1 MYSRSTFLIWKGRL
15 LGGARNISKE
25 EVTHEKQVKRQWKT
39 CSRQTS
45 ALRAS
50 LCTKASTSWLKSAR
64 EPQQYLIFC
73 LFPYPVPFSMSS
85 LFLGVQ
91 PHSHEIFNALAG
103 ASGLHQQ
110 PFFHASP
117 KRSSQKNHSS
127 PRHMEFSETLPGF
140 ELTTHEGDALLTQ
153 RKEPKAQTTVFLYGS
168 SGHLERW

>member
-1 MYSRSTFLIWKGRL
+1 MENLQSPNLCSPSIAVYQSVHLVAQVRQGTPAISAFLS
-15 LGGARNISKE
+15 ISIPSS
-25 EVTHEKQVKRQWKT
+25 VQHEF
-39 CSRQTS
+39 
-45 ALRAS
+45 L
-50 LCTKASTSWLKSAR
+50 
-64 EPQQYLIFC
+64 
-73 LFPYPVPFSMSS
+73 VPWEFS
-85 LFLGVQ
+85 
-91 PHSHEIFNALAG
+91 HISHEIFNALAG

-140 ELTTHEGDALLTQ
+140 ELTTHEGDELLTQ